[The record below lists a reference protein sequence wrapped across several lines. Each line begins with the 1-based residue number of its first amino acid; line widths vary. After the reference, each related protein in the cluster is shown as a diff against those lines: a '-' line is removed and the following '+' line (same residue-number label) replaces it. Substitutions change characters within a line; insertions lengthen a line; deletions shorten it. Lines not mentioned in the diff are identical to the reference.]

1 MDEFKFQKKLSLA
14 ASYESLENYLHAIQI
29 YTSLIEEDE
38 SYIETYLR
46 FIKLYER
53 TGRTEEAVKVVDK
66 MITLNPKKDYALITS
81 VEFYMQYSFWEKAAE
96 VLSALDAADYPFID
110 YWRGLCYYNLK
121 NYDAARFPLEYYYKN
136 SDVDDLATQVL
147 LLLVKVEFELCNFE
161 VALEYAKKFEYLDSH
176 NWEINLL
183 FANIYFELDMLT
195 HAVIKIEKA
204 FRRKKRKPEIMETA
218 AKIYF
223 RSGEYDKAEK
233 YFDLLLESTDEISA
247 EVYSYIAAI
256 AKERKEFDKAQLYYE
271 LALKIDPGFQTA
283 MNALNYLS
291 SQKTG
296 RVSNE

>member
-1 MDEFKFQKKLSLA
+1 MDEFKFQEKLSLA

-29 YTSLIEEDE
+29 YTSLIEEDD
-38 SYIETYLR
+38 SYLETYLR
-46 FIKLYER
+46 FINLYER
-53 TGRTEEAVKVVDK
+53 TGRIEEGAKVVDRMVK
-66 MITLNPKKDYALITS
+66 SNPKKDYALLTS
-81 VEFYMQYSFWEKAAE
+81 AEFYMRYSFWEKAAE

-121 NYDAARFPLEYYYKN
+121 NYDAARFSLEYYYKY
-136 SDVDDLATQVL
+136 SDVDDLAAQVL
-147 LLLVKVEFELCNFE
+147 LLLVKVEFELGNFE
-161 VALEYAKKFEYLDSH
+161 DALEYAGKFEYLDSH

-183 FANIYFELDMLT
+183 FAKVYFELDMLT

-233 YFDLLLESTDEISA
+233 YFNLLLESTDEISA
-247 EVYSYIAAI
+247 EVYSYIVAL
-256 AKERKEFDKAQLYYE
+256 AKENKEFDKAQLYYE

-283 MNALNYLS
+283 INARNSQS
-291 SQKTG
+291 SKKTS
-296 RVSNE
+296 RVRNE